1 MIVAEVRADLF
12 ASNCQALVCPV
23 NTVGTMGNGL
33 ALAFKLKY
41 PGLDDAYKAFC
52 VSNGF
57 QKKGFMV
64 FDVSPNRKI
73 ICIATKRH
81 WKFDSKVQWIAHGLH
96 CLAEHY
102 KDYGI
107 TSIGMPAIGGGKGN
121 LEWENVYPV
130 IKTFMEPIEIPVT
143 VYLP

>member
-33 ALAFKLKY
+33 ALAFKNRFK
-41 PGLDDAYKAFC
+41 GLNEAYLVFC
-52 VSNGF
+52 KINGF

-64 FDVSPNRKI
+64 FNVSPTQKV

-81 WKFDSKVQWIAHGLH
+81 WKYDSKIEWIVHGLH
-96 CLAEHY
+96 HLAESY
-102 KDYGI
+102 KDHGI
-107 TSIGMPAIGGGKGN
+107 TSIGIPAIGCGKGN
-121 LEWENVYPV
+121 LEWETVYPV
-130 IKTFMEPIEIPVT
+130 IKMFMEPIEIPVT